1 MISTRRWPED
11 RSRCAA
17 PGCNLSAILQAV
29 LQREP
34 LEWTVF
40 RAELSRPGVAVRID
54 AGNGLTDRLGQLADT
69 VLTLMP
75 AHLPLV
81 LLPLV
86 GPSFGFAAE
95 GRFILGEP
103 AKLAMADLAGA
114 GFPLGLLTD
123 ALGTF
128 AAVLASPG

>member
-1 MISTRRWPED
+1 MISTPRWPED

-17 PGCNLSAILQAV
+17 LSCNSSAMLQAV
-29 LQREP
+29 LQRE
-34 LEWTVF
+34 LLDWTAF
-40 RAELSRPGVAVRID
+40 GAEPDRPGVAVRID
-54 AGNGLTDRLGQLADT
+54 AGNGLTNRLGQLADA

-75 AHLPLV
+75 ARLPLV

-103 AKLAMADLAGA
+103 AKQAMADLAGA